1 MEWVYC
7 TIHLCIYSRYLN
19 YLDSVGFTH
28 AEVITVCK
36 IETFLCC
43 AYVAVGMKK
52 TLCSFI
58 SLLQLTRMRK
68 QYKQL
73 SLFLPSSLSFKLF
86 FLSSCTFKW
95 RESIIFKYTVLN
107 VKKEKKC
114 SFLEEGKKPKTNR
127 KKEVK
132 RESTQLL
139 IFKQYK
145 SWEKWLDKNVQ
156 WLLNLLVL
164 FVRERLNSM
173 SRNSRK
179 GNSMLA
185 WCLTLMIKKQN
196 IGRKKKIILEINNW
210 IEIIQHDW
218 FKF

>member
-1 MEWVYC
+1 MQNRN
-7 TIHLCIYSRYLN
+7 IFMLC
-19 YLDSVGFTH
+19 
-28 AEVITVCK
+28 
-36 IETFLCC
+36 
-43 AYVAVGMKK
+43 
-52 TLCSFI
+52 LCSSWNEENLVFI
-58 SLLQLTRMRK
+58 H
-68 QYKQL
+68 
-73 SLFLPSSLSFKLF
+73 FLVAINKNEKTVQTTQFIPAFIPFFQAFF

>member
-1 MEWVYC
+1 M
-7 TIHLCIYSRYLN
+7 
-19 YLDSVGFTH
+19 DSVGFTH

-86 FLSSCTFKW
+86 FLLALLNEEKVLFLN
-95 RESIIFKYTVLN
+95 TVLN

-145 SWEKWLDKNVQ
+145 S
-156 WLLNLLVL
+156 
-164 FVRERLNSM
+164 
-173 SRNSRK
+173 
-179 GNSMLA
+179 
-185 WCLTLMIKKQN
+185 
-196 IGRKKKIILEINNW
+196 
-210 IEIIQHDW
+210 
-218 FKF
+218 